1 MSKCSG
7 NSPIWG
13 YMRGTTV
20 RKLIMPHGNIS
31 SVNGMRCDQKYYFCI
46 WHVCRYRDGKRITV
60 VDCGDKAAEWLAEVV
75 GKELRLVCHL
85 HIVKGQKQSKK
96 VKSDHGLVFKVFR

>member
-1 MSKCSG
+1 M
-7 NSPIWG
+7 
-13 YMRGTTV
+13 YD
-20 RKLIMPHGNIS
+20 
-31 SVNGMRCDQKYYFCI
+31 NGDVVIDLNEYSQNLQDRSILYSDGDTSE
-46 WHVCRYRDGKRITV
+46 CRYRDGKRITV